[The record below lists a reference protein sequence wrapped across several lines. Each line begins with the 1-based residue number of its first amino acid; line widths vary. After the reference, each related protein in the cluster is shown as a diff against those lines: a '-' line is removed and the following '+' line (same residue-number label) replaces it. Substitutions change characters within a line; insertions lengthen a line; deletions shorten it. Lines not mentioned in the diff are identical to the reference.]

1 MLSWD
6 KMNSVDLKVL
16 GQSLKLNVSK
26 GEEQYYKDIAKELNE
41 MLEEFLQKSQL
52 RSEIKAAISVAY
64 KLLLDNKNLKEQL
77 SCYDNFDSRI
87 DDLISKLDI

>member
-1 MLSWD
+1 
-6 KMNSVDLKVL
+6 
-16 GQSLKLNVSK
+16 
-26 GEEQYYKDIAKELNE
+26 

>member
-26 GEEQYYKDIAKELNE
+26 GEEQYYKPPTRCWKN
-41 MLEEFLQKSQL
+41 F
-52 RSEIKAAISVAY
+52 Y
-64 KLLLDNKNLKEQL
+64 KNLNL
-77 SCYDNFDSRI
+77 GLR
-87 DDLISKLDI
+87 